1 MTQTNE
7 SASSQMLTVKDTVVG
22 GNEINTISQQQIVPT
37 EFISSPPKEM
47 RPMSVG
53 ENERPQA
60 KRLASLMN
68 IELKNIEKK
77 VLNLSKVVVNEQSDH
92 KLAKN

>member
-37 EFISSPPKEM
+37 EFISSPPNEM

-77 VLNLSKVVVNEQSDH
+77 VFNLSKVVVNEQSDH

>member
-37 EFISSPPKEM
+37 EFISSPPNEM

>member
-1 MTQTNE
+1 M
-7 SASSQMLTVKDTVVG
+7 
-22 GNEINTISQQQIVPT
+22 PT
-37 EFISSPPKEM
+37 EFISSPPNEM

-77 VLNLSKVVVNEQSDH
+77 VLNLSKVVVNE
-92 KLAKN
+92 